1 MTKLTLMT
9 ADAPKPDDVT
19 ILVERLREHIN
30 KRGGPTIA
38 NNAWTM
44 MLSAADAL
52 ERLVADNARLTR
64 ERDEALAM
72 LVAADKGTPIYKAV
86 ERVLAE
92 QSAWIARPN
101 EAVTKSIALAA
112 GAVWMAA
119 EKVDPNL
126 IEMDSALSAARAEN
140 DRLREALR
148 PFAREAQFWD
158 HAPDDVRLGVS
169 CVGGFVDSGDAMFF
183 PGHFRRARA
192 ALEQGGGDGR

>member
-19 ILVERLREHIN
+19 AIREWMRWPDNAPSVTLEGVADWVNRRPVAAFERL
-30 KRGGPTIA
+30 
-38 NNAWTM
+38 
-44 MLSAADAL
+44 AADN
-52 ERLVADNARLTR
+52 VRLTQ
-64 ERDEALAM
+64 ERDEARAVLA
-72 LVAADKGTPIYKAV
+72 AADKGTPIYRAV
-86 ERVLAE
+86 ERVLDE
-92 QSAWIARPN
+92 HSAWIADPR
-101 EAVTKSIALAA
+101 EDVTKAIALAA
-112 GAVWMAA
+112 GVAWMAA

-126 IEMDSALSAARAEN
+126 EEIDRALAAARAEN

-169 CVGGFVDSGDAMFF
+169 CVDGFVDSGDAMFF

-192 ALEQGGGDGR
+192 ALEQGGGNGE